1 MTCLGTVRGVRPVQS
16 NRLWNV
22 RQLPGGRAKGHK
34 GTKPRDWRQRP
45 RAMGDRAEE
54 VCELAGDPA
63 PTTVLQF
70 FMGNIQ
76 RSQWL
81 RKIGGPTGKDDG
93 RHHEAALRGVGG
105 RIMTVE

>member
-1 MTCLGTVRGVRPVQS
+1 MRGVRSVQS
-16 NRLWNV
+16 NQLWNV
-22 RQLPGGRAKGHK
+22 RKLSGGRTKGHK
-34 GTKPRDWRQRP
+34 GTKPRDWRQHQRLI
-45 RAMGDRAEE
+45 RGGTEE
-54 VCELAGDPA
+54 VRELAGEPA